1 MHSSHTSAV
10 FKVFRDSSKH
20 SEMDVGQKTV
30 FEKLKLRRGAWRQ
43 TKVEKQLE
51 WSPGGTAQL
60 ELSRLESSNIENL
73 KGRRIPEKVFFSFLD
88 GGDDLFDV
96 GENVDGRPLG
106 VDNLGVELGNDGP
119 GLRVEVGHPLDDG
132 VLGIV
137 EVVPGD
143 REFKSLVG

>member
-1 MHSSHTSAV
+1 MISSART
-10 FKVFRDSSKH
+10 
-20 SEMDVGQKTV
+20 E
-30 FEKLKLRRGAWRQ
+30 
-43 TKVEKQLE
+43 
-51 WSPGGTAQL
+51 SPGI
-60 ELSRLESSNIENL
+60 IEHRKFERSANSG
-73 KGRRIPEKVFFSFLD
+73 KGVFIFLD